1 MFKKILHAND
11 GSEPAFHA
19 FQAALALAKQNR
31 AELHMISVEEIMDFA
46 ETIGEIEN
54 DKDGADR
61 KFRDVKKRA
70 RDLAEK
76 AGVKLHVHV
85 TAGHPVRSI
94 IESAQTISAD
104 LLVIGAKGHSA
115 FYERMVGSRADR
127 LVQLSPCAVL
137 VVK

>member
-1 MFKKILHAND
+1 MYKKILHAND

-19 FQAALALAKQNR
+19 FRAALALAKQNR

-54 DKDGADR
+54 NKDAADR

-76 AGVKLHVHV
+76 AGVRLHIHLV
-85 TAGHPVRSI
+85 TGHAVRSI
-94 IESAQTISAD
+94 IESTQKIGAD